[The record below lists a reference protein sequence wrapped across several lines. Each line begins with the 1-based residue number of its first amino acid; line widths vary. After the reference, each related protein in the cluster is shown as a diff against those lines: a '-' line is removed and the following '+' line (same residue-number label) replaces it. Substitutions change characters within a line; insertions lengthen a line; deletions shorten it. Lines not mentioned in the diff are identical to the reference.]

1 MVIDIDTL
9 LAWGGVY
16 KQVAPGD
23 VIFTEGSEC
32 YYYHQVVSGLV
43 RWVNIDEEGREYI
56 QTLIEKGECFGEIP
70 LFDNEPYAATAIA
83 EENVIIIKLRK
94 TTFVQLIK
102 EKPEI
107 HFKLSVV
114 MAKRIRFRFLL
125 LKSIAYQSPQ
135 TRVKAL
141 LNYLKNEKKHFCAK
155 CNQVMLTRQQIADMT
170 ALRVE
175 TVIRIM
181 RIMHDKEEIRIEKG
195 KVYYKL

>member
-125 LKSIAYQSPQ
+125 LKSIAYQSPE

-141 LNYLKNEKKHFCAK
+141 LNYLKKEKKHFCAK

-195 KVYYKL
+195 KVYHKL

>member
-94 TTFVQLIK
+94 TTFVQLVK

-125 LKSIAYQSPQ
+125 LKSIAYQSPE

-141 LNYLKNEKKHFCAK
+141 LNYLKKEKKHFCAK

-195 KVYYKL
+195 KVYHKL

>member
-125 LKSIAYQSPQ
+125 LKSIAYQSPE

-141 LNYLKNEKKHFCAK
+141 LNYLKNEKKHF
-155 CNQVMLTRQQIADMT
+155 
-170 ALRVE
+170 
-175 TVIRIM
+175 
-181 RIMHDKEEIRIEKG
+181 
-195 KVYYKL
+195 

>member
-16 KQVAPGD
+16 KQVAPGN

-125 LKSIAYQSPQ
+125 LKSIAYQSPE

-141 LNYLKNEKKHFCAK
+141 LNYLKKEKKHFCAK

-195 KVYYKL
+195 KVYHKL

>member
-83 EENVIIIKLRK
+83 EENVIQVNKQKCPLPSGARKHRLWSNIATAWIKPTDK
-94 TTFVQLIK
+94 NQPHNDWVAV
-102 EKPEI
+102 
-107 HFKLSVV
+107 S
-114 MAKRIRFRFLL
+114 M
-125 LKSIAYQSPQ
+125 
-135 TRVKAL
+135 TRERPHDA
-141 LNYLKNEKKHFCAK
+141 N
-155 CNQVMLTRQQIADMT
+155 T
-170 ALRVE
+170 APP
-175 TVIRIM
+175 ISA
-181 RIMHDKEEIRIEKG
+181 
-195 KVYYKL
+195 